1 MRALFITGSICLLFK
16 LTAAGLPE
24 TLARFGNI
32 ELKKER
38 FQRYN
43 IPSSPAQRRA
53 VLKKLVDT
61 EIYLIIVRQLLQR
74 SRIAPD
80 ALTARRY
87 VEMRRKQFPGKSSS
101 LFLKQLEQNISK
113 QEFQLKCALYF
124 TFYGA
129 DPATAEPKEFE
140 VRQHY
145 ELNRKQF
152 QLPVKTDWALFRAGK
167 NDERGRKRAELIL
180 SRLRQGE
187 DFFALAKK
195 FDPTGRKK
203 ASLPSPA
210 LRHYFRKV
218 ESLGPGQSTS
228 VETPESVFIVKVISR
243 KPAGYRSFE
252 ETRLYITEMLS
263 SARLKNSLEQYMGE
277 IIAKNPIQYFF

>member
-1 MRALFITGSICLLFK
+1 MRALFITGVIFLLFK

-167 NDERGRKRAELIL
+167 NDEQGKEQARLIL

-187 DFFALAKK
+187 DFYVLAKK
-195 FDPTGRKK
+195 FDPEGRKK
-203 ASLPSPA
+203 GNSSAAA
-210 LRHYFRKV
+210 LGTYFKKV
-218 ESLGPGQSTS
+218 EKIAPGESTS
-228 VETPESVFIVKVISR
+228 VETPEAIFIVKVISR
-243 KPAGYRSFE
+243 SPAAYRSFE

-263 SARLKNSLEQYMGE
+263 SARLKNSLEQYMSE
-277 IIAKNPIQYFF
+277 MIAKNPVQYFF